1 MIKWFRHIVTAAALL
16 GVPPAF
22 AALNIFACEPEWGAL
37 AKELG
42 GDKVSVYTATG
53 ALQDPHHV
61 EARPSLIA
69 RARNADL
76 MVCTGAELE
85 AGWLPLVQAQAG
97 NPKIRAGQPG
107 YFEAARY
114 VVLLEVP
121 QRVDRAMG
129 DVHAAGNPHIHL
141 DPRNIAK
148 VAAALSE
155 RMAQLDGAEAEYYR
169 ARTKAFLER
178 WQQATARW
186 ESQGAPLKGMPVVVY
201 HKNMSYLIAW
211 LGMREVGAL
220 EPKPGLPPTTAH
232 LSDLLARLAKDPAK
246 VIVRSA
252 YNDPRAGE
260 WLAER
265 AKIPAVALAF
275 TVGGTDKAQDLFGLF
290 DDSLARLLA
299 IAK

>member
-1 MIKWFRHIVTAAALL
+1 
-16 GVPPAF
+16 
-22 AALNIFACEPEWGAL
+22 
-37 AKELG
+37 
-42 GDKVSVYTATG
+42 
-53 ALQDPHHV
+53 
-61 EARPSLIA
+61 
-69 RARNADL
+69 
-76 MVCTGAELE
+76 
-85 AGWLPLVQAQAG
+85 
-97 NPKIRAGQPG
+97 
-107 YFEAARY
+107 
-114 VVLLEVP
+114 
-121 QRVDRAMG
+121 
-129 DVHAAGNPHIHL
+129 
-141 DPRNIAK
+141 
-148 VAAALSE
+148 
-155 RMAQLDGAEAEYYR
+155 
-169 ARTKAFLER
+169 
-178 WQQATARW
+178 
-186 ESQGAPLKGMPVVVY
+186 MPVVVY